1 MVKVTGPTDINV
13 RKLVSKLRKA
23 SKENE
28 APIWKVVYKTLLK
41 SRRQRPVVNV
51 GEINRYTKEGQTILV
66 PGKVLGFGTL
76 DHSVTVAALSFSK
89 KAKEIIE
96 KSGGRCLSISELIE
110 ENPKGSNVLI
120 MK

>member
-23 SKENE
+23 SRENE
-28 APIWKVVYKTLLK
+28 APIWKVVYKALLK

-51 GEINRYTKEGQTILV
+51 GDINRYAKEGQTVLV
-66 PGKVLGFGTL
+66 PGKVLGAGAL

-89 KAKEIIE
+89 KAKEVIE
-96 KSGGRCLSISELIE
+96 KSGGRCLSISELVE